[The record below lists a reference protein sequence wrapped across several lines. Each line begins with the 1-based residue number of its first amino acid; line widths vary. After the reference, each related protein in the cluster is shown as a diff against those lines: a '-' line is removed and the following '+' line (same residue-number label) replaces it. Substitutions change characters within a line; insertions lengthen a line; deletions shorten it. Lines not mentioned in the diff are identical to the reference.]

1 MEQSST
7 KKVQKDMN
15 INDSSKQKRVLS
27 TTIGTM
33 TASTSFS
40 KVVFD
45 PLAT

>member
-27 TTIGTM
+27 NNNRLVLNNNNEITY
-33 TASTSFS
+33 SESEE
-40 KVVFD
+40 
-45 PLAT
+45 